1 MKLKISELKELALKN
16 GGFSL
21 SPEGATPKTGY
32 MVSVKDILK
41 MPLDLWLELED
52 QASIDAYTEIASK
65 IDGYVGGW
73 IDNNNIYIDIAA
85 NIQDKEKALQA
96 AKRNEQLAIYDI
108 ENGSSIY
115 L

>member
-1 MKLKISELKELALKN
+1 MKLKVSDLKELALKN

-21 SPEGATPKTGY
+21 SPDGATPKSGY
-32 MVSVKDILK
+32 MVSVQDILK

-73 IDNNNIYIDIAA
+73 IDGENIYIDISA

-96 AKRNEQLAIYDI
+96 AKRNDQLAIYDI
-108 ENGSSIY
+108 ATGESIY